1 MANTLPD
8 NGFGRSYC
16 RDNEIIVDK
25 DGIPH
30 FNGNRVDL
38 LRTYFQKATFSYE
51 CLEGDGND
59 EEAQAADLAKKQRR
73 FAKKLIDALEGKAYD
88 YVEDLTRTPGLIMVV
103 DGYKA
108 VFEKLRALQKEGIVQ
123 KGQAFDAFFNKGRRK
138 RGMSI
143 AEYLRLKQVAWSV
156 LRDLDEDTNM
166 SDDLMAWFLLQGAR
180 LTEEQDRNIIIA
192 CSSTYEVAKLENIL
206 KVNFHDIH
214 EKEPKGKF
222 DNEQPAKKKSFFKK
236 NGKKRHYGHAA
247 QDDDDDDEEEDYFEE
262 EEEEVYGAA
271 DEDEEEYEPSDI
283 GGSGDDEVYQA
294 YTTYDQARKD
304 LKTVQKQRG
313 FFKGEFTIEQK
324 QARDKARAEEKTRSR
339 CNACGRIGHWA
350 GDPGCTS
357 TGKQAGHKKGLG
369 KGKKGRGKG
378 KKRQHHASMATAAE
392 DDYGTQPLFFNLA
405 EEDDGMFGHAE
416 MAGEVPFGDWD
427 DLQTEDS
434 EWLEADPLPTPS
446 MPPTSFGDPA
456 PRRRSSLARREPMA
470 GISVPTPKT
479 RTAAPTEGAR
489 PGSGGFLC
497 QPGVRDPLWNG
508 SPTEGARSK
517 SSAAA
522 SGKGGSK
529 GRAESLYGFPADSAG
544 DWDLIVPP
552 PPKAFAPPRD
562 DRMPEPDL
570 RMPPRFKPTT
580 FGPSCRRPPVDHWQE
595 DPASRPKAE
604 LPPRPSKRQTYEGS
618 SSEASSAPWVPAAVP
633 AANPQWSALPV
644 HQLKVRLDEL
654 GLQTSGRK
662 ADLIKRLEGHYM
674 GIAQVKKGCSIKTQ
688 TPGVIGMAPP
698 PRPRGNVICGDCGGR
713 DHAAGDTS
721 CLLYRSLQSMAS
733 SSSSAAP
740 STAPPPPAARP
751 AGPAAPAPAQ
761 APPPGPAEEA
771 LGPFEV
777 GDVASHWKCNKCGG
791 GMVVRKN
798 RVHNDLF
805 WSCLN
810 FPTVMRCENT
820 FSFKQGLQLLE
831 RAYALRREVRGP
843 TFRPQ

>member
-1 MANTLPD
+1 MATTLPD

-59 EEAQAADLAKKQRR
+59 EDAQASDLAKKQRR

-88 YVEDLTRTPGLIMVV
+88 YVEELTRTPGLIMVE

-143 AEYLRLKQVAWSV
+143 AEYLRLKGVAWSV

-180 LTEEQDRNIIIA
+180 LSEEQDRNIIIA
-192 CSSTYEVAKLENIL
+192 CNSKYEVAKLENIL

-222 DNEQPAKKKSFFKK
+222 DGEHMPAKKKSFFKK
-236 NGKKRHYGHAA
+236 SGKKRHYGNAA
-247 QDDDDDDEEEDYFEE
+247 QDEEDCDDDEEDFEDEEEEVYEAADEE
-262 EEEEVYGAA
+262 EEEE
-271 DEDEEEYEPSDI
+271 DPSDI

-304 LKTVQKQRG
+304 LKKVQKQRG

-324 QARDKARAEEKTRSR
+324 QARDKARADEKTRSR

-350 GDPGCTS
+350 GDAECGS
-357 TGKQAGHKKGLG
+357 SAKQAGHKKGLG
-369 KGKKGRGKG
+369 KAKFGKGRGKG

-392 DDYGTQPLFFNLA
+392 DGYEAQPLFFNLA
-405 EEDDGMFGHAE
+405 EDDDGMEGHAD
-416 MAGEVPFGDWD
+416 MAGEIPPQMAEEWD
-427 DLQTEDS
+427 DLQTVDS
-434 EWLEADPLPTPS
+434 EWLEDEPLPAPT
-446 MPPTSFGDPA
+446 MPPTSFA
-456 PRRRSSLARREPMA
+456 PRPSRRSSLARAEPMV
-470 GISVPTPKT
+470 GTSVPTPKT
-479 RTAAPTEGAR
+479 RTAG
-489 PGSGGFLC
+489 PGDG
-497 QPGVRDPLWNG
+497 
-508 SPTEGARSK
+508 TRSK
-517 SSAAA
+517 ASAADN
-522 SGKGGSK
+522 KGGPQSLA
-529 GRAESLYGFPADSAG
+529 GSLYGFPAESTG
-544 DWDLIVPP
+544 SWDVIPP
-552 PPKAFAPPRD
+552 PSKASSPPLD
-562 DRMPEPDL
+562 ESMSEAGL
-570 RMPPRFKPTT
+570 RMPPRFRPTT
-580 FGPSCRRPPVDHWQE
+580 FGPRSRRQPNAEPPSQ
-595 DPASRPKAE
+595 PSAE
-604 LPPRPSKRQTYEGS
+604 PPRPSKRQTYEGD
-618 SSEASSAPWVPAAVP
+618 SEATPSPWVPAAAP
-633 AANPQWSALPV
+633 AAGPKWANQTV
-644 HQLKVRLDEL
+644 YVLKGKLDEL
-654 GLQTSGRK
+654 GLQTSGKK
-662 ADLIKRLEGHYM
+662 ADLVKRLEGHYM
-674 GIAQVKKGCSIKTQ
+674 GIAQVKKGCSIQ
-688 TPGVIGMAPP
+688 TATPAVIGMAPP
-698 PRPRGNVICGDCGGR
+698 PRPRGNIICGDCGGR

-721 CLLYRSLQSMAS
+721 CLMYRTLQSMRDSQPAS
-733 SSSSAAP
+733 SSTAAP
-740 STAPPPPAARP
+740 PRP
-751 AGPAAPAPAQ
+751 AGPAAPAPAK
-761 APPPGPAEEA
+761 AKPPGPAEEA
-771 LGPFEV
+771 FGPFEV

-798 RVHNDLF
+798 RLHNDLF

-810 FPTVMRCENT
+810 YGTMLRCENT
-820 FSFKQGLQLLE
+820 FSYGQGLMLVE
-831 RAYALRREVRGP
+831 KAYALRPEARGR